1 MREEEVRT
9 DQGENDYC
17 VFLLLL
23 VKEEI
28 EDGDREASP
37 LRHFQVAKIVRK
49 KRNLPPPLEFFF
61 IFVTNCYVYYCYYY
75 FYQWNVSQLLS
86 SCRRRRRRPI
96 VLCRLYT
103 HRYTHAL
110 KTVRMLCNKQNRK
123 LSGRGAGAQHK
134 HTPALDYFYC
144 CCCC

>member
-49 KRNLPPPLEFFF
+49 KRNLPPP
-61 IFVTNCYVYYCYYY
+61 
-75 FYQWNVSQLLS
+75 
-86 SCRRRRRRPI
+86 P
-96 VLCRLYT
+96 
-103 HRYTHAL
+103 
-110 KTVRMLCNKQNRK
+110 
-123 LSGRGAGAQHK
+123 
-134 HTPALDYFYC
+134 
-144 CCCC
+144 